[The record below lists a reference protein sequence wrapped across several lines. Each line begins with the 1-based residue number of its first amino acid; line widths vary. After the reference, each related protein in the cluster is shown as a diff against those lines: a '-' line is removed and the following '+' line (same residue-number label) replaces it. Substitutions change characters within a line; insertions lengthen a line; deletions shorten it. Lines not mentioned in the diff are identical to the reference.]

1 MRARLP
7 IVVALLLLAAAAGA
21 AWTSAAHARPARE
34 EAYVVLLRLRW
45 DLFARWK
52 ETGRW
57 PADSAAN
64 AALDAHGRY
73 WDEQRRAGRAILAGG
88 MKGDYWDNAAL
99 IIFRARSQ
107 AEADSVVARD
117 PAVRAHVFQ
126 SQVRG
131 FDVRWIGSATPPG
144 AAAPAGR

>member
-7 IVVALLLLAAAAGA
+7 IILALLSLSVAAGA
-21 AWTSAAHARPARE
+21 AWSSAAHARPAGE

-52 ETGRW
+52 ETGQW

-64 AALDAHGRY
+64 AALDGHVRFWG
-73 WDEQRRAGRAILAGG
+73 EQRRAGRAILAGG

-107 AEADSVVARD
+107 AEADSIVRED

-126 SQVRG
+126 AQVRG
-131 FDVRWIGSATPPG
+131 FDVSWIGSATPP
-144 AAAPAGR
+144 

>member
-1 MRARLP
+1 VRARPP
-7 IVVALLLLAAAAGA
+7 IVIALLILATAAGA
-21 AWTSAAHARPARE
+21 AWASTAHARPASE
-34 EAYVVLLRLRW
+34 EAYIVLLRLRW
-45 DLFARWK
+45 DLYAQWK
-52 ETGRW
+52 ETGQW

-64 AALDAHGRY
+64 AALGGHVRY

-99 IIFRARSQ
+99 IVFRARSQ
-107 AEADSVVARD
+107 AEADSVVRQD

-131 FDVRWIGSATPPG
+131 FDVSWVGSPTPP
-144 AAAPAGR
+144 AP

>member
-1 MRARLP
+1 VRARLK
-7 IVVALLLLAAAAGA
+7 IALVLCFAAAAAGS
-21 AWTSAAHARPARE
+21 AWTSAARARPAAE
-34 EAYVVLLRLRW
+34 PAYVVLLRLRW
-45 DLFARWK
+45 DLYAQWK

-57 PADSAAN
+57 PSDSAAN
-64 AALDAHGRY
+64 AALDGHVRY

-99 IIFRARSQ
+99 IVFRAASQ
-107 AEADSVVARD
+107 AEADSVVRQD

-131 FDVRWIGSATPPG
+131 FDVSWVG
-144 AAAPAGR
+144 AASPPAR

>member
-1 MRARLP
+1 MRVRLV
-7 IVVALLLLAAAAGA
+7 IALAVCLLAAAGTA
-21 AWTSAAHARPARE
+21 AASARPAAE
-34 EAYVVLLRLRW
+34 PAYVVLLRLRW
-45 DLFARWK
+45 DLYARWR
-52 ETGRW
+52 ETGQW
-57 PADSAAN
+57 PNDTAAN

-99 IIFRARSQ
+99 IIFRAASPE
-107 AEADSVVARD
+107 EADSIVRQD

-131 FDVRWIGSATPPG
+131 FDVSWVG
-144 AAAPAGR
+144 AAAPPAR

>member
-1 MRARLP
+1 VRSRLP
-7 IVVALLLLAAAAGA
+7 IVIALPLILGVAETARV
-21 AWTSAAHARPARE
+21 SATRARPAAE

-45 DLFARWK
+45 DLYAQWK

-64 AALDAHGRY
+64 AALGGHVRY

-99 IIFRARSQ
+99 IVFRARSQ
-107 AEADSVVARD
+107 AEADSVVRQD

-131 FDVRWIGSATPPG
+131 FDVSWVGSATPP
-144 AAAPAGR
+144 AP

>member
-1 MRARLP
+1 VRARLP
-7 IVVALLLLAAAAGA
+7 IVIALVVLASAGA
-21 AWTSAAHARPARE
+21 AWASAVPARPVAE

-45 DLFARWK
+45 DLYAQWK

-64 AALDAHGRY
+64 AALGGHVRY

-88 MKGDYWDNAAL
+88 MKGEYWDNVAL
-99 IIFRARSQ
+99 IVFRARSQ
-107 AEADSVVARD
+107 AEADSVVRQD

-131 FDVRWIGSATPPG
+131 FDVSWIGSATPP
-144 AAAPAGR
+144 P

>member
-7 IVVALLLLAAAAGA
+7 IVIALVVLASAGA
-21 AWTSAAHARPARE
+21 AWASAVPARPVAE

-45 DLFARWK
+45 DLYAQWK

-64 AALDAHGRY
+64 AALGGHVRY

-88 MKGDYWDNAAL
+88 MKGEYWDNVAL
-99 IIFRARSQ
+99 IVFRARSQ
-107 AEADSVVARD
+107 AEADSVVRQD

-131 FDVRWIGSATPPG
+131 FDVSWIGSATPP
-144 AAAPAGR
+144 P

>member
-1 MRARLP
+1 VRARLP
-7 IVVALLLLAAAAGA
+7 IVIALLLLVTAAGA
-21 AWTSAAHARPARE
+21 AWTTAAQARPARE

-45 DLFARWK
+45 DLYAQWK
-52 ETGRW
+52 ETGQW

-64 AALDAHGRY
+64 AALDGHVRY

-99 IIFRARSQ
+99 IVFRARSQ
-107 AEADSVVARD
+107 AEADSVVRQD

-131 FDVRWIGSATPPG
+131 FDVSWIGSPTPP
-144 AAAPAGR
+144 AP